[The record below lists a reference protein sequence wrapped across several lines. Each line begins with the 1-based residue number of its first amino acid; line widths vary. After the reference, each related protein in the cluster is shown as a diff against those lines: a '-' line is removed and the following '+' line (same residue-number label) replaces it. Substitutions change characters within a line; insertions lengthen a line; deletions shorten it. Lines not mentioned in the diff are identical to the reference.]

1 MRIEWYESQG
11 KIYPTP
17 VLWKRTKQHKWRAER
32 VSVKNLVS
40 RVRTARQFHFVSRK
54 MKTLAKEAVALIAL
68 RRQALERIATFNRSV
83 GSLLSYAK
91 PKIEYHSRRL
101 DIWRPQVKREWD
113 LRDK

>member
-1 MRIEWYESQG
+1 
-11 KIYPTP
+11 
-17 VLWKRTKQHKWRAER
+17 
-32 VSVKNLVS
+32 
-40 RVRTARQFHFVSRK
+40 